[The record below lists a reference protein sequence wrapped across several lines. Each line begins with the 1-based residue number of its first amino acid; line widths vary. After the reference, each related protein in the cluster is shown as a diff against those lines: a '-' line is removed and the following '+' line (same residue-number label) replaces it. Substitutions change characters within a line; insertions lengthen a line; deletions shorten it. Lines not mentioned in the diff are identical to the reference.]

1 MRIAKLLLVTVL
13 TIGSSL
19 VLVTSS
25 SAGTLKTSALFLGG
39 PSAQNICV
47 AINVGPSPMKITVEV
62 IGLNGTDTET
72 CTVQPNDIDSSC
84 QAFLAEFAFCKVT
97 AGNVKNV
104 RAVMMNRSTASPF
117 TIFATSE
124 AR

>member
-1 MRIAKLLLVTVL
+1 MDVRKISLVTALAFGVFL
-13 TIGSSL
+13 AL
-19 VLVTSS
+19 VASS
-25 SAGTLKTSALFLGG
+25 SAGILKTSALFLGG

-97 AGNVKNV
+97 ASNVGNV

-117 TIFATSE
+117 TIFATSA